1 MIRCNFVCGSAS
13 RDILGRR
20 HLVYLTRVA
29 EKVAPMAGGVLM
41 VADGGVVSKLGT
53 KGDPDLDI
61 SPVDVDSN
69 TCE

>member
-1 MIRCNFVCGSAS
+1 MRVGTYWDADTWFISLC
-13 RDILGRR
+13 
-20 HLVYLTRVA
+20 VA

>member
-1 MIRCNFVCGSAS
+1 M
-13 RDILGRR
+13 
-20 HLVYLTRVA
+20 RVGTYWDA
-29 EKVAPMAGGVLM
+29 DTWFISLCVVEKVAPMTGGVLM

>member
-1 MIRCNFVCGSAS
+1 M
-13 RDILGRR
+13 GRR